1 MNIID
6 SVLCG
11 GKEIH
16 VKEYINHG
24 ASADVYLAELEGRE
38 VALKR
43 LREQTGK
50 SFRSEFEEE
59 AKTLRQLWEN
69 WKRRFPDERPIV
81 PEYFCGEF
89 LGETP
94 FIVMEFIHGKPLD
107 EVMKIS
113 SEGVFNEL
121 QGLELA
127 RQIGQLFVVLHED
140 LRKCYGDIKY
150 KNFLIIESNN
160 QEIPALRVIDWN
172 VLLQKSMEGIQRDL
186 LYATSYLYFVLTGH
200 SPKVNKES
208 LSIEYDS
215 NLLDNLS
222 RGTKRFIEKCFH
234 PDWKKRF
241 ESAQEWLVQIQELL
255 NWWKLQPAEELIK
268 EAQHLKQDKKESE
281 NYLQS
286 LLLSESLA
294 SIAVKRGVQKA
305 EDLLADIDEEI
316 SPQKAISRIKNY
328 LETNACKPA
337 SSYYRQASAYE
348 LFRDERE
355 FLIWGLITQI
365 AEEMGDQFYLRLKK
379 FYEVVDFL
387 LTHQW
392 SDACAILYDYHS
404 DYSTFSIQ
412 HLNHLE
418 YLRNICEI
426 GSAFAQ
432 AKCEEVSEH
441 MYYVLRSAYNKY
453 SRLPEDCKR
462 IIDFNVE
469 EEFKH
474 YDERFSS
481 MEEAKKL
488 CENAKKSNSI
498 EEAITHLEE
507 ALKRNRNIT
516 SKCVK
521 EIIKESLKHEDL
533 RHEDFED
540 IFRLARWIRQQD
552 GSDEWIVYVEEVM
565 TLMAHFE
572 TLFERQAWYRI
583 GAEAIALY
591 GTYYPEEKKELF
603 CKVLN
608 PFLRRV
614 LDYALN
620 ADDFLSA
627 EKNLEALQLWGKI
640 SDPEYSEYQK
650 KIKNKKDE
658 IQQNLKIS
666 IKYAISKNRFELAKR
681 HFELLKYFASE
692 DVNSIEDIRLEINTK
707 EEEYKRKQNNNDEK
721 IRKCEKQLD
730 DLKQEYEALEN
741 ALQFAEGDLRE
752 KLSDELVEK
761 LIKFYVVLED
771 ISNLGGDSEK
781 VAEWVA
787 WFNSQEKSQKYWE
800 KFSQEAHRYESVG
813 KVKEFLNWCKELKPG
828 QDDPTR
834 WFGQNLPADQWQ
846 KAKEYYQKKVEEIGR
861 QFDLQRITEL
871 AQSRWVIN
879 LAENKPLPIPTS
891 GGSWKNV
898 LEKARELKKDKKNKQ
913 KKFAELLQAID
924 DLSGGWKGIEKY
936 QEISPAGSTARNA
949 KKALLFS
956 VSFLGLM
963 ILLVITNKIFGWPDL
978 LKPSQ
983 PTVVPSIEV
992 TETAQI
998 PTLTPT
1004 QLPTNTPVTPTPTP
1018 PPRESK
1024 YKYKY
1029 QESVVEESDVF
1040 RRFKDLGIDLP
1051 LLYTEIAFVID
1062 SPSRL
1067 SEWQMDVPMDEG
1079 DAGYYAFFVE
1089 GGTEGE
1095 EYKVQD
1101 IRDGKDLSPIEGSDS
1116 KYHVFQLP
1124 DSLKPT
1130 PTPTTDSN
1138 TGNSGGQAEPVSWG
1152 SIGIYKIEQGQFL
1165 KVTGPSGKKLALVRL
1180 TLPDSKHPK
1189 VQEFINAGKIPL
1201 FAFRCEKDPNNSNQ
1215 ILESKDESKDKE
1227 DNLGKRIL
1235 IGTNNYKYVVKFDIF
1250 VPFGTYDFGYV
1261 LPDEKNI
1268 ISNLRFGKDVSPVD
1282 QTKYIRGETVPNYLL
1297 LKLIS
1302 NENASPQNIF
1312 ACDVVI
1318 AFEPEKT
1325 PTK

>member
-24 ASADVYLAELEGRE
+24 ASADVYLAELEGRD

-59 AKTLRQLWEN
+59 AKTLQRLWEN

-140 LRKCYGDIKY
+140 LKKCYGDIKY
-150 KNFLIIESNN
+150 KNFLIIESSN

-234 PDWKKRF
+234 PNWKKRF

-316 SPQKAISRIKNY
+316 SPQKAISRIKKY

-392 SDACAILYDYHS
+392 SDAYSTLSEYHS

-418 YLRNICEI
+418 YLRDICEI

-432 AKCEEVSEH
+432 AKREEVSEH
-441 MYYVLRSAYNKY
+441 MYYGLRSAYNKY
-453 SRLPEDCKR
+453 SRLPEDWKR

-469 EEFKH
+469 EEFKQ

-488 CENAKKSNSI
+488 CEDAKKSNSI
-498 EEAITHLEE
+498 EEAITYLEE

-521 EIIKESLKHEDL
+521 EIIKVSLEHEDL
-533 RHEDFED
+533 REDFED
-540 IFRLARWIRQQD
+540 IFRLARWVRQHD
-552 GSDEWIVYVEEVM
+552 GSDQWIVYVEEVM

-572 TLFERQAWYRI
+572 TLFERKAWYRI
-583 GAEAIALY
+583 GAEVIALH

-614 LDYALN
+614 LDDALN
-620 ADDFLSA
+620 ANDFLSA
-627 EKNLEALQLWGKI
+627 EKILEALQLWGEI
-640 SDPEYSEYQK
+640 SDRDYSEYQK

-658 IQQNLKIS
+658 IRQNLKVS
-666 IKYAISKNRFELAKR
+666 IEYAISQNRFELAKR
-681 HFELLKYFASE
+681 HLELLKHFATE
-692 DVNSIEDIRLEINTK
+692 DVNNIEDLRLEINRK
-707 EEEYKRKQNNNDEK
+707 EEEYKRKQINNDEK

-730 DLKQEYEALEN
+730 DLKQEYETLEN

-752 KLSDELVEK
+752 KLSDALVEK

-771 ISNLGGDSEK
+771 ISDLGGDSKK
-781 VAEWVA
+781 VAEWRA
-787 WFNSQEKSQKYWE
+787 WFNSKENNQKYWE

-846 KAKEYYQKKVEEIGR
+846 KAKEYYQKKVEAIGR

-924 DLSGGWKGIEKY
+924 DLPGGWKGIEKY
-936 QEISPAGSTARNA
+936 QENSPAGSMARNA

-956 VSFLGLM
+956 VSFLVLV
-963 ILLVITNKIFGWPDL
+963 ILLVITNKMFGWPNP
-978 LKPSQ
+978 LKPNQ
-983 PTVVPSIEV
+983 PTLVPSIEV
-992 TETAQI
+992 TETPQI
-998 PTLTPT
+998 PTVTPT
-1004 QLPTNTPVTPTPTP
+1004 QLPTSTPVPPTPTP
-1018 PPRESK
+1018 FPQESK
-1024 YKYKY
+1024 YKYIY
-1029 QESVVEESDVF
+1029 QQSVVEEFDDF
-1040 RRFKDLGIDLP
+1040 RRFKDLGLVLP

-1062 SPSRL
+1062 SPSEYSPSGL
-1067 SEWQMDVPMDEG
+1067 SEWQMDVPM

-1089 GGTEGE
+1089 GGTEGG

-1101 IRDGKDLSPIEGSDS
+1101 IRDGKDLSPIKGSDS
-1116 KYHVFQLP
+1116 KYHVFQFS
-1124 DSLKPT
+1124 DSLNPT
-1130 PTPTTDSN
+1130 PIPTPDSN

-1152 SIGIYKIEQGQFL
+1152 SIGIYKIEQGQML
-1165 KVTGPSGKKLALVRL
+1165 KVAGPTGKKLVLVHL

-1189 VQEFINAGKIPL
+1189 VQEFINRGKIPL
-1201 FAFRCEKDPNNSNQ
+1201 FAFRCKQDPNTSNQ
-1215 ILESKDESKDKE
+1215 KLEAEDKE

-1235 IGTNNYKYVVKFDIF
+1235 KGTDPFNYRVIFDIF

-1261 LPDEKNI
+1261 LPDEENI
-1268 ISNLRFGKDVSPVD
+1268 IKSFKFGKSDS
-1282 QTKYIRGETVPNYLL
+1282 TNEHEYISGETVQTNYLR

-1302 NENASPQNIF
+1302 TVRASPQKNF
-1312 ACDVVI
+1312 VCDVVI
-1318 AFEPEKT
+1318 AFEPEAT
-1325 PTK
+1325 SAQ